1 MTTPFDPGKPKHVR
15 EPVWFEEAP
24 HVARPR
30 LEESLSCDVAVVGA
44 GIAGLTTAYLLSQ
57 DGYDVVV
64 LEADRVCGGVTGHTT
79 AKVSVLQGLIYRRLM
94 QTWGED
100 RASIYASSGLRAM
113 QAIDSWA
120 SGFGVGDAI
129 ERAPAYTYTDD
140 PSLTEDIDFEAKAAR
155 ACGLDAEV
163 VTDTELPFPVAGAV
177 RLDDQMQIHPRRYL
191 LAMTERIEAAGGRI
205 FEGARI
211 ASLEEGERPRIG
223 TDTGYIVEAGHVVV
237 ATNMPIFDRG
247 LFFTKVHPHRSYVL
261 TVRSEHASIGGMYI
275 NHGGS
280 TRSIRSVPFG
290 DSRLLMVGGAGHRTG
305 TEERSDLRY
314 EELRNFASDAF
325 GSSEVVHAWST
336 QDCLPVDHL
345 PFVGRLRH
353 NTDNVLV
360 ATGFNKWGMTNGTI
374 AAETLAAMVAG
385 RTDPS
390 EGIFDSKRFVP
401 KDAVLDF
408 LKGNAVAAG
417 YMVGDR
423 VDPRSRGSADDLAP
437 GEGGVFREGMNHV
450 AVFRDSNGTV
460 HRHSATC
467 SHLGCVVHWNQGE
480 ASFDCPCHGS
490 RFDRFGKVIQG
501 PATKDLSPHD

>member
-1 MTTPFDPGKPKHVR
+1 MTAPPNPGGHR
-15 EPVWFEEAP
+15 EPVWFADAP
-24 HVARPR
+24 HIPRPR

-44 GIAGLTTAYLLSQ
+44 GIAGLTTAYLLAQ
-57 DGYDVVV
+57 EGFDAVV
-64 LEADRVCGGVTGHTT
+64 LEAEQVCGGVTGHTT
-79 AKVSVLQGLIYRRLM
+79 AKVSVLQGLIYGRL
-94 QTWGED
+94 TGIWGEE
-100 RASIYASSGLRAM
+100 RASVYAASGRRAM
-113 QAIDSWA
+113 QVMESWA
-120 SGFGVGDAI
+120 AGFGVGDAI

-140 PSLTEDIDFEAKAAR
+140 PSLTEDIASEAQAAR
-155 ACGLDAEV
+155 AAGLAAEV
-163 VTDTELPFPVAGAV
+163 VTDTELPFPIASAV

-191 LAMTERIEAAGGRI
+191 LAMAERIEAAGGRI
-205 FEGARI
+205 FEGTKVE
-211 ASLEEGERPRIG
+211 SLGEGARPRI
-223 TDTGYIVEAGHVVV
+223 TVEAGHTIDAGHIVV

-247 LFFTKVHPHRSYVL
+247 LFFTKMHPHRSYVL
-261 TVRSEHASIGGMYI
+261 TLGSAHSSIEGMYI

-336 QDCLPVDHL
+336 QDCIPVDHL

-374 AAETLAAMVAG
+374 AAETLAATVAG
-385 RTDPS
+385 RSDPS
-390 EGIFDSKRFVP
+390 QGIFDSKRFVP
-401 KDAVLDF
+401 KGALMAL
-408 LKGNAVAAG
+408 LKSNSVAAA
-417 YMVGDR
+417 YMVADH
-423 VDPRSRGSADDLAP
+423 VDPRSRGSIDDLAR
-437 GEGGVFREGMNHV
+437 GEGGVFRVSVQRV
-450 AVFRDSNGTV
+450 AAYRDADGTL
-460 HRHSATC
+460 HQHSARCT
-467 SHLGCVVHWNQGE
+467 HLGCVVHWNQGE

-501 PATKDLSPHD
+501 PATKDLSQHE